1 MKLVGNGDFTTPADR
16 QQALQ
21 FALTCGCVDAIVI
34 GFKSAGEI
42 DEAIG
47 RMDKILAA

>member
-1 MKLVGNGDFTTPADR
+1 
-16 QQALQ
+16 
-21 FALTCGCVDAIVI
+21 VDAIVI

-47 RMDKILAA
+47 RMDRILAA